1 MNRPERAR
9 KNEQAILQRLSSVG
23 QATVAAAVKVDEST
37 ISRMK
42 GDGKLT
48 QFAEILAELG
58 LKVVPETMRVFDPK
72 DIDALLH
79 LAKRRMDQIVS
90 AEELGLDD

>member
-1 MNRPERAR
+1 MNREERAR
-9 KNEQAILQRLSSVG
+9 KNEQAVLHRLSSVG
-23 QATVAAAVKVDEST
+23 QATVAEAVRVDEST

-42 GDGKLT
+42 SDGKIQ
-48 QFAEILAELG
+48 QFALILAELG